1 MLFKTA
7 SKAMGGSATVIR
19 PRNGCTEYH
28 DRKYTVFLKMMKD
41 QLAYRSI
48 MN

>member
-1 MLFKTA
+1 
-7 SKAMGGSATVIR
+7 MGGLATVIR

-28 DRKYTVFLKMMKD
+28 DRKYEVFLKMMTD